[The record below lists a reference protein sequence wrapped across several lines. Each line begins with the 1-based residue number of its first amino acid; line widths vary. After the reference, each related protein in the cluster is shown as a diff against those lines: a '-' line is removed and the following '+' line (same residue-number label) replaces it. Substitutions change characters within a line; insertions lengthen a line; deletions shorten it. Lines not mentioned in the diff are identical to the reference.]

1 MRSLDSVSHFR
12 TTVAPQRTG
21 PGDGGAANM
30 PASLTRPRL
39 IREPLKLLQ
48 GFIRPL
54 REGWV
59 VGGDGVTDPAP
70 LFPWFPLTSARLL
83 FPDSVEDELEL
94 SAVRHRPEGLEQL
107 ESQTRFSRKELQIL
121 YRGFKNV
128 RDLCLFS
135 SCSNSRLESSRC
147 SRFTLEKLT
156 GSFPDGRQTRNKVAV
171 FLGASESGLGPL
183 VPFLLRRSEWEQGC

>member
-1 MRSLDSVSHFR
+1 M
-12 TTVAPQRTG
+12 
-21 PGDGGAANM
+21 
-30 PASLTRPRL
+30 
-39 IREPLKLLQ
+39 
-48 GFIRPL
+48 
-54 REGWV
+54 
-59 VGGDGVTDPAP
+59 GGDGVTDPAP

-135 SCSNSRLESSRC
+135 SCNNSRLERSRC
-147 SRFTLEKLT
+147 SRFTLEKLNGT
-156 GSFPDGRQTRNKVAV
+156 EDRRGIRSPSSLERRVW
-171 FLGASESGLGPL
+171 SGPISLLPL
-183 VPFLLRRSEWEQGC
+183 ERE